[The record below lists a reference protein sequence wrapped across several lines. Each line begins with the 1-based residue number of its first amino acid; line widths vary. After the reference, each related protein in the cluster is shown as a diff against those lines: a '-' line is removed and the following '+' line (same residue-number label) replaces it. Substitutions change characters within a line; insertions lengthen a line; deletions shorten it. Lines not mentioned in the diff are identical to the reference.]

1 MAVGDIFG
9 AEGPDVERDADNPVG
24 VDCDKFVVPPFD
36 EKSMARLAGMG
47 RMAPTCM
54 MTERTATKAESRLPL
69 ITKGIWRL
77 VVR

>member
-36 EKSMARLAGMG
+36 KKSMAWLAGTG
-47 RMAPTCM
+47 HMAP
-54 MTERTATKAESRLPL
+54 R
-69 ITKGIWRL
+69 
-77 VVR
+77 